1 MKWLNGRWVN
11 FKFFYK
17 NVKKIFLMT
26 FDGTDNPLTTIFFNE
41 LHARTIPENISFIAF
56 SPIFD
61 ESNMGPLTKNY

>member
-1 MKWLNGRWVN
+1 MFNDFRWHRQAFN
-11 FKFFYK
+11 
-17 NVKKIFLMT
+17 NNT
-26 FDGTDNPLTTIFFNE
+26 FNE